1 MIQSVLSKIAQHF
14 TNKKI
19 KLNEKM
25 KNIYFAIAHAKLRE
39 FVARDRIGGS
49 RNRSLNSSHIATIF
63 FAVNN

>member
-1 MIQSVLSKIAQHF
+1 M
-14 TNKKI
+14 KK
-19 KLNEKM
+19 
-25 KNIYFAIAHAKLRE
+25 IYFAIAHAKLRE